1 MENLDISVIINLL
14 TVLTIAA
21 AVAGFMAGL
30 LGVGGG
36 IIMVPALYYAFSVL
50 DFDIVTR
57 MHLSVGTSLAIIV
70 PTSIIS
76 TKTHMEYDAV
86 DFKMVKTFGVLIVLG
101 VLFGTFLAVSLK
113 TPALV
118 LFFAVFSCFVGL
130 FFIFLREKLVESP
143 KTISNTV
150 KNISGLFIGFISVPL
165 GIGGGSLMVPFM
177 RTFGYDIR
185 KSIGTAAAVGFLIAI
200 SGTTTMIIS
209 GKIIDNVNSPFSI
222 GYINLLGFA
231 VFVPVTMV
239 MARIGARVVYKIN
252 KELLSRIFGCFLLM
266 VSARSFF
273 EYFSIT

>member
-1 MENLDISVIINLL
+1 MENVDISVIINLL
-14 TVLTIAA
+14 TVLAIAA

-143 KTISNTV
+143 KTISNTI
-150 KNISGLFIGFISVPL
+150 KNFSGLFIGFISVPL

-209 GKIIDNVNSPFSI
+209 GKIIDNVNSPYSI

-239 MARIGARVVYKIN
+239 MARIGAKVVYKIN
-252 KELLSRIFGCFLLM
+252 KKLLSRIFGCFLLI

-273 EYFSIT
+273 EYFSIN

>member
-1 MENLDISVIINLL
+1 MENVDISVIINLL
-14 TVLTIAA
+14 TVLAIAA

-143 KTISNTV
+143 KTISNTI

-231 VFVPVTMV
+231 VFVPVSMV

-252 KELLSRIFGCFLLM
+252 KKLLSRIFGCFLLM

>member
-1 MENLDISVIINLL
+1 MENVDISVIINLL
-14 TVLTIAA
+14 TVLAIAA
-21 AVAGFMAGL
+21 SVAGFMAGL

-113 TPALV
+113 TPTLV

-143 KTISNTV
+143 KTISNTI

-252 KELLSRIFGCFLLM
+252 KKLLSRIFGCFLLM